1 MASNTYVEQAKQE
14 AEAVEKA
21 NGGVEGGIIVQESV
35 QETVAPQEAAS
46 VEHEA
51 GLSSVDVEKV
61 AKRIVSLITSL
72 MFCILAKLT
81 DLC

>member
-1 MASNTYVEQAKQE
+1 MQD
-14 AEAVEKA
+14 
-21 NGGVEGGIIVQESV
+21 SV

-72 MFCILAKLT
+72 MVCILAKLT